1 MGLFDTLVKVATSAM
16 SGGNQAGEQNQAL
29 DMVMDLINQN
39 GGNVGGLLQ
48 QLQQGGLGD
57 ALQSWISTD
66 ENAEVSAGDIEN
78 ALGGGLDQVAA
89 KFGLDNQQAGGLLAQ
104 YLPKVIDMITP
115 NGSAADADGFGMD
128 DIARIAMEKFMK

>member
-16 SGGNQAGEQNQAL
+16 SSGNQAGEQNQAL

-128 DIARIAMEKFMK
+128 DIARIAMEKFLK

>member
-16 SGGNQAGEQNQAL
+16 SGGNQAGEQSQAL

-66 ENAEVSAGDIEN
+66 ENVEVSAGDIEN
-78 ALGGGLDQVAA
+78 ALGGGLEQLAT
-89 KFGLDNQQAGGLLAQ
+89 KFGLDSQQASGLLAQ

>member
-78 ALGGGLDQVAA
+78 ALGGGLEQLAT
-89 KFGLDNQQAGGLLAQ
+89 KFGLDSQQASGLLAQ

-128 DIARIAMEKFMK
+128 DIARIAMEKFLK